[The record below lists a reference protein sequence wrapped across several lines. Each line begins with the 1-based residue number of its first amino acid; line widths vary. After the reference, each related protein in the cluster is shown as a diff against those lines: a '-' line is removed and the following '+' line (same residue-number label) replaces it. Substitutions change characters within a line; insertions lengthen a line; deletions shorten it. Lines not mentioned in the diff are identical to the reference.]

1 MKLIKTIFIICLM
14 MTFFAGCSIVESN
27 IQQQFEEQ
35 DENIEYYVDLSF
47 LDEEKASFLEN
58 NELIINNILYNSPSL
73 YDIYADDG
81 VEVVRIN
88 DIEHWVFSVP
98 SYLFEESMKKLMSEE
113 IYNSKFK
120 YVSDY
125 EGNLSVIIADGGFSI
140 PDKKIYKL
148 VNCNEE
154 YFEIVIEGLYWNTK
168 SEENNNFDEDITE
181 MKKSCDY
188 IIQHTLEI
196 SKEEGYWKIVAL
208 EKN

>member
-98 SYLFEESMKKLMSEE
+98 SYLFEDSMKNLMSEE